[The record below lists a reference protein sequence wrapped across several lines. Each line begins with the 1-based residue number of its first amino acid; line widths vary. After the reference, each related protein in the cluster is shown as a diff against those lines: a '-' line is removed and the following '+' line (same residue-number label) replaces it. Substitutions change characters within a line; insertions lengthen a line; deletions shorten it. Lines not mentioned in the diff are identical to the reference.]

1 MTTDSFG
8 LPRDLGGGLLLRW
21 ATAADTEA
29 IAAFNAAVHSDI
41 PGEPDQGIDI
51 WTRDLMSGRHPTVSP
66 SDFTV
71 VVDQNEGHKIVSTL
85 NLISQVWRYEDI
97 PFGVGRPELVG
108 TLPEYRRRGL
118 VRAQMDA
125 VHAKSAARGELVQAI
140 TGIPWYYRLF
150 GYEMTMNLGGSRL
163 YVWHFRGNN
172 KEEYKGEYRMRRA
185 TVDDIP
191 VLSQLY
197 EVHAAVSP
205 LACVRDEAIWQHQ
218 LAGHSAGSVHHR
230 QYWLVETA
238 AGAPFGYFS
247 LFLWKQVMSIEE
259 MAVMP
264 ANSWRALGLYVGQ
277 ALKEMADEI
286 NETAEKPIRAL
297 IYRLG
302 DEHPVYEALGRNLER
317 QDRPYAWYL
326 RVPNL
331 EAFLRHITP
340 ALERRLA
347 ASVMANHTGVLKL
360 SFYQRHLKL
369 TLERGKIVEIAPYEP
384 ESFFDANV
392 FFPDQT
398 FLHVLFGHRSLAEL
412 NHVRTDCFA
421 EDAGSEVL
429 LNCLFPVRHSSL
441 FPVS

>member
-1 MTTDSFG
+1 MIDEPFG
-8 LPRDLGGGLLLRW
+8 LPRDLGDGLWLRW

-29 IAAFNAAVHSDI
+29 IAAFNAEVHSDI
-41 PGEPDQGIDI
+41 PGEPDAGIDV

-71 VVDQNEGHKIVSTL
+71 VVDQNKGNQIVSSL
-85 NLISQVWRYEDI
+85 NLISQVWRYEGI

-118 VRAQMDA
+118 VRFQMEA
-125 VHAKSAARGELVQAI
+125 VHTKSAARGELVQAI

-150 GYEMTMNLGGSRL
+150 DYEMTMNLGGSRL
-163 YVWHFRGNN
+163 YLWHLRGNSQG
-172 KEEYKGEYRMRRA
+172 EYRGAYRMRRA
-185 TVDDIP
+185 TVEDLP

-197 EVHAAVSP
+197 AVHTAASP
-205 LACVRDEAIWQHQ
+205 LACVRDEAVWRHQ
-218 LAGHSAGSVHHR
+218 LAGHSQGSVHYR
-230 QYWLVETA
+230 QYWLVETEE
-238 AGAPFGYFS
+238 GAPLGYFC

-259 MAVMP
+259 IAVMP
-264 ANSWRALGLYVGQ
+264 GNSWRALGLYVAQ
-277 ALKEMADEI
+277 ALKAMADEI
-286 NETAEKPIRAL
+286 NETADKPVRAL
-297 IYRLG
+297 VFRLG
-302 DEHPVYEALGRNLER
+302 DEHPIYEALGRNLER

-326 RVPNL
+326 RVPDL
-331 EAFLRHITP
+331 EAFLRHIAP
-340 ALERRLA
+340 ALEQRLA
-347 ASVMANHTGVLKL
+347 ASVMANHSGALKL
-360 SFYQRHLKL
+360 SFYRRHLKL
-369 TLERGKIVEIAPYEP
+369 TLAQGKLVEIAPYEP
-384 ESFFDANV
+384 DSFFDANV

-441 FPVS
+441 FPLS